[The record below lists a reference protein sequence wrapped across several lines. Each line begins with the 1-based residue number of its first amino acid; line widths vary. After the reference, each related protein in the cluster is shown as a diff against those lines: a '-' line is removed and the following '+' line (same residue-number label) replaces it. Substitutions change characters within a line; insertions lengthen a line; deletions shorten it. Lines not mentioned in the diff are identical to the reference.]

1 MNKLSL
7 LLHDR
12 TLNTENPCFIMG
24 IVNANNNSFWKE
36 SRFTGKKAANQAL
49 KMIEDGADIIDI
61 GAESSRP
68 GATYISDVEEI
79 KHLIPVI
86 KEIRKHSN
94 IPISVDTRKSTV
106 MKACFEEGAN
116 ILNDISALEDD
127 ENLGDFV
134 AKANIPVILMHK
146 QGNPTTM
153 QNNPNYT
160 DIVIE
165 VSHYLAKRC
174 KYAISKGINPE
185 KIILDPG
192 IGFGKNLNHNKK
204 LILGSSTILQNVQ
217 NRLEYDNEIKSCSS
231 VPIHMVMALSRKTC
245 IGELTSKPVKE
256 RLAGTLAANL
266 IAIENGAT
274 ILRVHDVKETKD
286 ILSVYRGLYD

>member
-36 SRFTGKKAANQAL
+36 SRFTGKKAVNQAL

-79 KHLIPVI
+79 KQLIPII

-127 ENLGDFV
+127 ESLGDFV

-160 DIVIE
+160 DIVLE

-204 LILGSSTILQNVQ
+204 LILSSSTILQNIQ
-217 NRLEYDNEIKSCSS
+217 NELKYN
-231 VPIHMVMALSRKTC
+231 VAHHMVMALSRKTC
-245 IGELTSKPVKE
+245 IGEMTLKKVE
-256 RLAGTLAANL
+256 DRLAGTLAANL
-266 IAIENGAT
+266 LAMENGAT

-286 ILSVYRGLYD
+286 MLLVYRGLYE

>member
-12 TLNTENPCFIMG
+12 TLNTENPCFMMG

-68 GATYISDVEEI
+68 GATYISDLEEI
-79 KHLIPVI
+79 KYLIPI
-86 KEIRKHSN
+86 IREIRKHSN

-160 DIVIE
+160 DIVLE
-165 VSHYLAKRC
+165 VSHYLANRC

-204 LILGSSTILQNVQ
+204 LILSSSTILQNIQ
-217 NRLEYDNEIKSCSS
+217 NELKYN
-231 VPIHMVMALSRKTC
+231 VAHHMVMALSRKTC
-245 IGELTSKPVKE
+245 IGEMTFKKVE
-256 RLAGTLAANL
+256 DRLPGTLTANL
-266 IAIENGAT
+266 LAMENGAT

-286 ILSVYRGLYD
+286 MLLVYRGLYE

>member
-24 IVNANNNSFWKE
+24 ILNANNNSFWKE
-36 SRFTGKKAANQAL
+36 IRFTGKKAVNQAL

-79 KHLIPVI
+79 KYLIPI
-86 KEIRKHSN
+86 IREIRKHSN
-94 IPISVDTRKSTV
+94 IPISIDTRKSTV

-160 DIVIE
+160 DIVFE
-165 VSHYLAKRC
+165 VSHYLANRC

-185 KIILDPG
+185 KIIFDPG

-204 LILGSSTILQNVQ
+204 LILSSSTILQNIQ
-217 NRLEYDNEIKSCSS
+217 NELKYN
-231 VPIHMVMALSRKTC
+231 VAHHMVMALSRKTC
-245 IGELTSKPVKE
+245 IGEMTLKKVE
-256 RLAGTLAANL
+256 DRLAGTLAANL
-266 IAIENGAT
+266 LAMENGAT

-286 ILSVYRGLYD
+286 MLLVYRGLYE

>member
-1 MNKLSL
+1 
-7 LLHDR
+7 
-12 TLNTENPCFIMG
+12 MG

-36 SRFTGKKAANQAL
+36 SRFTGKKAVNQAL

-79 KHLIPVI
+79 KQLIPII

-160 DIVIE
+160 DIVFE
-165 VSHYLAKRC
+165 VSHYLANRC

-204 LILGSSTILQNVQ
+204 LILSSSTILQNIQ
-217 NRLEYDNEIKSCSS
+217 NELKYN
-231 VPIHMVMALSRKTC
+231 VAHHMVMALSRKTC
-245 IGELTSKPVKE
+245 IGEMTFKKVE
-256 RLAGTLAANL
+256 DRLAGTLAANL
-266 IAIENGAT
+266 LAMENGAT

-286 ILSVYRGLYD
+286 MLLVYRGLYE

>member
-12 TLNTENPCFIMG
+12 TLNTENPCFMMG

-79 KHLIPVI
+79 KYLIPI
-86 KEIRKHSN
+86 IREIRKHSN

-160 DIVIE
+160 DIVFE
-165 VSHYLAKRC
+165 VSHYLANRC

-204 LILGSSTILQNVQ
+204 LILSSSTILQNIQ
-217 NRLEYDNEIKSCSS
+217 NELKYN
-231 VPIHMVMALSRKTC
+231 VAHHMVMALSRKTC
-245 IGELTSKPVKE
+245 IGEMTFKKVE
-256 RLAGTLAANL
+256 DRLAGTLAANL
-266 IAIENGAT
+266 LAMENGAT

-286 ILSVYRGLYD
+286 MLLVYRGLYE

>member
-7 LLHDR
+7 LLHDK

-36 SRFTGKKAANQAL
+36 SRFTGKKAVNQAL

-79 KHLIPVI
+79 KYLIPII

-94 IPISVDTRKSTV
+94 IPISIDTRKSTV

-153 QNNPNYT
+153 QNNPNLYCRRPR
-160 DIVIE
+160 
-165 VSHYLAKRC
+165 LR
-174 KYAISKGINPE
+174 
-185 KIILDPG
+185 
-192 IGFGKNLNHNKK
+192 
-204 LILGSSTILQNVQ
+204 GSGSWHH
-217 NRLEYDNEIKSCSS
+217 KSF
-231 VPIHMVMALSRKTC
+231 
-245 IGELTSKPVKE
+245 
-256 RLAGTLAANL
+256 
-266 IAIENGAT
+266 
-274 ILRVHDVKETKD
+274 
-286 ILSVYRGLYD
+286 